1 MTTSEIKMLDGA
13 PVLRLTQ
20 EMLDALGVE
29 IGDKVEI
36 TVAEYK
42 LLIRAVAEAERQAK
56 LDKIFAELMIERD
69 SAYRK
74 LAEGVP

>member
-1 MTTSEIKMLDGA
+1 
-13 PVLRLTQ
+13 
-20 EMLDALGVE
+20 MLDALGVE
-29 IGDKVEI
+29 IGDEVEI
-36 TVAEYK
+36 TVAERK